1 MVIIDTH
8 LIPCAELQFM
18 DNAIEDDFTKSVFRN
33 FQRFLALQTLIMDRS
48 DKIFAA

>member
-18 DNAIEDDFTKSVFRN
+18 DYAVENDFTEGIFRN
-33 FQRFLALQTLIMDRS
+33 FHKDTIS
-48 DKIFAA
+48 DA

>member
-18 DNAIEDDFTKSVFRN
+18 DNAVEDYFAVDFDVF
-33 FQRFLALQTLIMDRS
+33 MDC
-48 DKIFAA
+48 